1 LLAGSRGCGFPS
13 NHRPKTINRFSNFSV
28 KEKDEASRVEPF
40 SRGFAECLY
49 SPFCREMEA
58 FLLSESSSSSSSSS
72 SICFSE
78 IAGEVEDED
87 ENEDEDEVIS
97 ALVSN
102 RKTRP
107 RFGVDHWKISVC

>member
-1 LLAGSRGCGFPS
+1 
-13 NHRPKTINRFSNFSV
+13 
-28 KEKDEASRVEPF
+28 
-40 SRGFAECLY
+40 
-49 SPFCREMEA
+49 MEA